1 MTVRALGISV
11 HTGWGACVV
20 VTGSLAKPVIVTNE
34 RVQILGD
41 DERFCFHMAADMKRP
56 EAEAFLARI
65 RKKALVNARQA
76 LAPLVAGAKACAIVA
91 KTGDPGALDEILA
104 AHPRIHTAEGCLYRD
119 VFSAASGIPVTI
131 VPPATLDDALVGKLA
146 PPPWGK
152 DQRLAA
158 LAAWSVIGRARSVR
172 RAGRV
177 ERPQRGVAGTGRR
190 K

>member
-1 MTVRALGISV
+1 MI
-11 HTGWGACVV
+11 
-20 VTGSLAKPVIVTNE
+20 LANE

-41 DERFCFHMAADMKRP
+41 GERFCFHMAADMKRP

-65 RKKALVNARQA
+65 RTKALANARQS

-91 KTGDPGALDEILA
+91 KTGDAGALDEVLA

-119 VFSAASGIPVTI
+119 VFSAACGMPVTI
-131 VPPATLDDALVGKLA
+131 LPPATLDDSQVGKLA

-177 ERPQRGVAGTGRR
+177 ERPQRGFAGTRRR

>member
-20 VTGSLAKPVIVTNE
+20 VTGSLAKPVIVANE

-56 EAEAFLARI
+56 E
-65 RKKALVNARQA
+65 
-76 LAPLVAGAKACAIVA
+76 
-91 KTGDPGALDEILA
+91 
-104 AHPRIHTAEGCLYRD
+104 AEGCLYRD

-158 LAAWSVIGRARSVR
+158 LAAWSVIGGARSVR

-177 ERPQRGVAGTGRR
+177 
-190 K
+190 